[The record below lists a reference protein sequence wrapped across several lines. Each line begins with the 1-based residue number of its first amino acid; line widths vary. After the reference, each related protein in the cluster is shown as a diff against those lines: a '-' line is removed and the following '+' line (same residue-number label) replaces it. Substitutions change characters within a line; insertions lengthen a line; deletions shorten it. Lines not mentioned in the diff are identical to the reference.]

1 MPDSWTYA
9 PVYLQIMRRVKLDI
23 VSGAWQPGERIPP
36 VRELALEYQVNPN
49 TIQRAL
55 AELERENLLYTERT
69 AGRFVTE
76 DGQRITELRREM
88 AEGVLQGAFRQL
100 SSMGFG
106 EEEIRRLLHEW
117 QPVQKAD

>member
-9 PVYLQIMRRVKLDI
+9 PVYLQIMQRVKLDI
-23 VSGAWQPGERIPP
+23 VSGAWQPGERVPP

-49 TIQRAL
+49 TVQRAL

-69 AGRFVTE
+69 AGRFVTR
-76 DGQRITELRREM
+76 DGPRIVRLRREM
-88 AEGVLQGAFRQL
+88 AEGVLQDAFRQL

-117 QPVQKAD
+117 QPARKTE